1 MKMVSHV
8 NISSLQQLI
17 VWEHRAKKEI
27 EYQELMFLLTGGVSL
42 KSAEKNPDPDW
53 LQDKS
58 WEEICR
64 ASELPVFHGLR

>member
-1 MKMVSHV
+1 
-8 NISSLQQLI
+8 
-17 VWEHRAKKEI
+17 AKKEI

-42 KSAEKNPDPDW
+42 KAAEKNPDPTW

-64 ASELPVFHGLR
+64 ASEFPAFKKL